1 MKQVA
6 GNYCLF
12 FSFFIFLSF
21 LFISPV
27 YGQNITVPDIM
38 WQWTGIE
45 RLFLAGQTQQPMIN
59 AIDSFLDTMEAFGHS
74 ETYRILRLLP
84 ADNADAYSLENI
96 TGMVYGF
103 RESAVMED
111 REKAAFLLGEI
122 NEALTRWLALD
133 TEIERFPG
141 VAYFRLSLVFVL
153 FVTLAAVAAFIMK
166 KTLARSLDREAENSA
181 FSQAILI
188 AQEEERGRIS
198 RELHDT
204 VAQDLR
210 YLSLR
215 MDKIG
220 RMKEDDE
227 REKLC
232 IETAETQS
240 GLISRLH
247 EICNALVPP
256 DFRILGL
263 ADAVQQLCFN
273 FKKRAE
279 IDCRAEITEGVNL
292 DFLNLE
298 KQLQIY
304 RIVQEALTNVEK
316 HAQASEAVVVIRS
329 NQQKM
334 YIGISDDG
342 KGFDAQGDNS
352 HGRLGISGMK
362 KRAAILGG
370 SLTINSISGEGTLV
384 CLEFPVK

>member
-1 MKQVA
+1 M
-6 GNYCLF
+6 
-12 FSFFIFLSF
+12 
-21 LFISPV
+21 
-27 YGQNITVPDIM
+27 PDIM
-38 WQWTGIE
+38 RQWTDIE
-45 RLFLAGQTQQPMIN
+45 RLFLAGGQTQPMLN
-59 AIDSFLDTMEAFGHS
+59 ALDSFLDTMEAFGHS

-84 ADNADAYSLENI
+84 ADNASAYSLENI
-96 TGMVYGF
+96 TGMVCSF

-111 REKAAFLLGEI
+111 REKAAFLFGKI
-122 NEALTRWLALD
+122 NETLAQWLALD

-153 FVTLAAVAAFIMK
+153 FITLAAAAALIMR

-220 RMKEDDE
+220 RTREDDE

-232 IETAETQS
+232 AETAEAQS

-247 EICNALVPP
+247 EICSTLVPP

-263 ADAVQQLCFN
+263 ADAVRQLCFN
-273 FKKRAE
+273 FKKRAG
-279 IDCRAEITEGVNL
+279 IDCRAEITEGVNF
-292 DFLNLE
+292 DFLNQE

-304 RIVQEALTNVEK
+304 RIVQESLINIEK
-316 HAQASEAVVVIRS
+316 HAHASEAVVVIRS
-329 NQQKM
+329 NPQKM
-334 YIGISDDG
+334 YIGIQDDG

-352 HGRLGISGMK
+352 QGRLGISGMK

-370 SLTINSISGEGTLV
+370 SLTINSIPNEGALV